1 MSTKVTFA
9 PCPVKGEVTITMDS
23 ILAGKLC
30 HLLGMCNGSV
40 FTSIYDELTELDIE
54 HGTFKG
60 LPMVNLYEHT
70 FVQN

>member
-30 HLLGMCNGSV
+30 HPLGMCN
-40 FTSIYDELTELDIE
+40 
-54 HGTFKG
+54 
-60 LPMVNLYEHT
+60 
-70 FVQN
+70 